1 MVEIGKELRMRV
13 MIIEE
18 DKEPYTEMIW
28 NDLET
33 LRKKLGNVEVEVIE
47 YGDILIV
54 YNARSIIDNLPINR
68 YIDDKLA
75 IRGTFLITK
84 NNTEEMDFNG
94 LTDEQVEKYM
104 KKFSLERE
112 EELEF

>member
-13 MIIEE
+13 MIIEP
-18 DKEPYTEMIW
+18 DKEPYTERIW
-28 NDLET
+28 NDLNS
-33 LRKKLGNVEVEVIE
+33 LRKKLGDVELEVIE
-47 YGDILIV
+47 YEDILIV
-54 YNARSIIDNLPINR
+54 FNAKGLIDNIPINR
-68 YIDDKLA
+68 YIDGLA

-94 LTDEQVEKYM
+94 LTDKQVEKYM
-104 KKFSLERE
+104 EKFSLERE